1 MFSFDARSNCLV
13 IFRVCRFNGA
23 VGSGVPG
30 EGGGRRVEGKTE
42 KTEKRRKEKDDQVAP
57 IIKASRRAQP
67 DAFSQKKTK
76 TENAPKTLT
85 HPKNTK
91 KNTF

>member
-30 EGGGRRVEGKTE
+30 EGGRWVEGKTE

-57 IIKASRRAQP
+57 IIKTSRRAQP
-67 DAFSQKKTK
+67 DAVSQKKK
-76 TENAPKTLT
+76 QKT
-85 HPKNTK
+85 HPRLSHTQKRK
-91 KNTF
+91 TF

>member
-30 EGGGRRVEGKTE
+30 EGGETGRGKDG
-42 KTEKRRKEKDDQVAP
+42 KDGKEK
-57 IIKASRRAQP
+57 KR
-67 DAFSQKKTK
+67 KG
-76 TENAPKTLT
+76 
-85 HPKNTK
+85 
-91 KNTF
+91 